1 LETRLSSARDST
13 VCQLA
18 RDGLQLRVDRVGY
31 LGDEA
36 AAGNVDDRL
45 HWPSC
50 TAASAK
56 HAGRLPHAYPYTN
69 AVFVR
74 GFESTHAASFFG
86 SLWNTSKAR
95 RDMDGRP
102 PIGEFSFYA
111 ERWLTF
117 GFWIDL

>member
-1 LETRLSSARDST
+1 MVFSCGLTASDTSAMKPPPETLMIDFIGQAAQQRLRSM
-13 VCQLA
+13 Q
-18 RDGLQLRVDRVGY
+18 
-31 LGDEA
+31 A
-36 AAGNVDDRL
+36 AC
-45 HWPSC
+45 H
-50 TAASAK
+50 T
-56 HAGRLPHAYPYTN
+56 YPYTN

-74 GFESTHAASFFG
+74 GFGSTHAASFFG